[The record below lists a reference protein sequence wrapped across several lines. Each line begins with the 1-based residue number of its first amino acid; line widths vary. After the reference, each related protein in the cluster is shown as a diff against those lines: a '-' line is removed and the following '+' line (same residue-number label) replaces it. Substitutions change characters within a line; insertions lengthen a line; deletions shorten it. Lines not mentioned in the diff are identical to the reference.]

1 MRTLLSLAIA
11 LAASIGPAV
20 AADAAPSPTPAGVKN
35 IVIVPGAFVDG
46 SGWRVVHDIL
56 IHKGYNVTVEQ
67 PRVETLADDID
78 LTRELIR
85 RQDGPVLLV
94 GHSYGGAVITVA
106 GNRDK
111 VKGLVYVAALEP
123 SEGESVSQLL
133 GSMPAPSNDIQATR
147 DDHLYVDPAKFAAD
161 FAGDLTNNRTDF
173 MAVSQPFATKAAFNA
188 TVSAAAWHTKPTWA
202 VVTTEDHVL
211 NPDLQRQMYQRAGSK
226 VTDIKASHLVYIS
239 QPELV
244 AKVIEEAATSL
255 H

>member
-1 MRTLLSLAIA
+1 MRTLLSIAIA
-11 LAASIGPAV
+11 LMVSTGAAV
-20 AADAAPSPTPAGVKN
+20 ASDAPPSPKGVKN
-35 IVIVPGAFVDG
+35 IVIVPGAFVDA
-46 SGWRVVHDIL
+46 SGWRVIHDIL
-56 IHKGYNVTVEQ
+56 VHKGYSVTVEQ

-111 VKGLVYVAALEP
+111 VKGLVYVSALEP

-133 GSMPAPSNDIQATR
+133 GSMPAPSNDVVATR
-147 DDHLYVDPAKFAAD
+147 DDHLYVEPSKFAAD
-161 FAGDLTNNRTDF
+161 FAGDLTRNRTDF
-173 MAVSQPFATKAAFNA
+173 MAVSQPFATKAAFDA
-188 TVSAAAWHTKPTWA
+188 MVSAAAWRTKPTWA

-211 NPDLQRQMYQRAGSK
+211 NPDLQRWMYKRAGSK
-226 VTDIKASHLVYIS
+226 VTEVKASHLGYIS
-239 QPELV
+239 QPELI
-244 AKVIEEAATSL
+244 AKVIEDAATSV